1 MLWYQ
6 TKGNES
12 DTVLS
17 SRVRFARNLSGY
29 RFDAHLADKDAKEL
43 IEKVGAALGDGFAK
57 VNLDDRSPLAAEA
70 LVEEHLVS
78 RDFTAMKGPHT
89 LFRNDNDSVYVMTP
103 EEDHIR
109 LQCILPGLALEEAYR
124 RACEYDDMLDAALP
138 IAYDEK
144 LGYLTH
150 CPTNLGTGMRASVML
165 FLPALSAGG
174 FIPSLSHQLA
184 KVGLTM
190 RGIYGEGSESYGS
203 LYQISNQITM
213 GLTEEEILHKLTEFV
228 QSIID
233 KEHKE
238 RNAVKGE
245 ALAELTD
252 RICRAEGTLRYAT
265 RISSAEFY
273 SLYEKLKLGAAMG
286 IITTISDETLNAL
299 LISVMPATLTLAS
312 PDAPKNGTERDEARA
327 AFIKKTL
334 GMTKPE

>member
-6 TKGNES
+6 AKGNES

-29 RFDAHLADKDAKEL
+29 RFDARLSDADAKEI
-43 IEKVGAALGDGFAK
+43 IEKVGSALGEGFTK
-57 VNLDDRSPLAAEA
+57 VNLDERSPTEAEA
-70 LVEEHLVS
+70 LVEGHLVS

-89 LFRNDNDSVYVMTP
+89 LYRNDEDSVYVMTP

-109 LQCILPGLALEEAYR
+109 LQCILPGLSLEEAYR
-124 RACEYDDMLDAALP
+124 RACEYDDKLDEALP
-138 IAYDEK
+138 IAFDEK

-190 RGIYGEGSESYGS
+190 RGIYGEGSESRGS
-203 LYQISNQITM
+203 LYQISNQVTI
-213 GLTEEEILHKLTEFV
+213 GLTEEEILRKLTEFV

-233 KEHKE
+233 KERKE
-238 RNAVKGE
+238 RGTVKGE
-245 ALAELTD
+245 DLAVLTD

-265 RISSAEFY
+265 RISSAEFF
-273 SLYEKLKLGAAMG
+273 SLYEKLKLGVALG
-286 IITTISDETLNAL
+286 IVTSMSDETLNAL
-299 LISVMPATLTLAS
+299 LINVMPATLTLSS
-312 PDAPKNGTERDEARA
+312 PDAPKNGAERDGARA
-327 AFIKKTL
+327 AFIKKAL
-334 GMTKPE
+334 EVARSE

>member
-6 TKGNES
+6 AKGNES

-29 RFDAHLADKDAKEL
+29 RFDAHLAEKDAKEI
-43 IEKVGAALGDGFAK
+43 IEKVGVALGDGFTK
-57 VNLDDRSPLAAEA
+57 VNFDDRSPMAAES
-70 LVEEHLVS
+70 LVEQHLVS
-78 RDFTAMKGPHT
+78 RDFTAMKGPHA
-89 LFRNDNDSVYVMTP
+89 LYRNDENSVYVMTP

-109 LQCILPGLALEEAYR
+109 LQCILPGLSLEEAYR
-124 RACEYDDMLDAALP
+124 RACEYDDKLDAALP

-203 LYQISNQITM
+203 LYQVSNQITL
-213 GLTEEEILHKLTEFV
+213 GLTEEDILRKLTDFV
-228 QSIID
+228 QNIID
-233 KEHKE
+233 KERKE

-252 RICRAEGTLRYAT
+252 KICRAEGTLRYAT
-265 RISSAEFY
+265 RISSSEFF
-273 SLYEKLKLGAAMG
+273 SLYEKLKLGVAMG
-286 IITTISDETLNAL
+286 IVTSVSDETLNAL
-299 LISVMPATLTLAS
+299 LINVLPATLTLAS
-312 PDAPKNGTERDEARA
+312 PDSPKNGAERDSARA
-327 AFIKKTL
+327 AFIKKAL
-334 GMTKPE
+334 GVATAE

>member
-6 TKGNES
+6 AKGNES
-12 DTVLS
+12 DTVVS
-17 SRVRFARNLSGY
+17 SRVRFARNLTGY
-29 RFDAHLADKDAKEL
+29 RFDARLSDADAKEI
-43 IEKVGAALGDGFAK
+43 IEKVGSALGGGFAK
-57 VNLDDRSPLAAEA
+57 VNLDERSALEAEA
-70 LVEEHLVS
+70 LVEGHFVS
-78 RDFTAMKGPHT
+78 RDFAAMKGPHT
-89 LFRNDNDSVYVMTP
+89 LYRNDEDGVYVMTP

-124 RACEYDDMLDAALP
+124 RACEYDDKLDEALP

-190 RGIYGEGSESYGS
+190 RGIYGEGSESFGS
-203 LYQISNQITM
+203 LYQVSNQITL
-213 GLTEEEILHKLTEFV
+213 GLTEEEILHKLSEFV

-233 KEHKE
+233 KERKE

-245 ALAELTD
+245 ALAQLTD
-252 RICRAEGTLRYAT
+252 KICRAEGTLRYAT
-265 RISSAEFY
+265 RISSSEFF
-273 SLYEKLKLGAAMG
+273 SLYEKLKLGAALG
-286 IITTISDETLNAL
+286 IVTTISDETLNAL
-299 LISVMPATLTLAS
+299 LFNVMPATLTLAS
-312 PDAPKNGTERDEARA
+312 PNAPKNGAERDSARA
-327 AFIKKTL
+327 AFIKNAL
-334 GMTKPE
+334 ALA